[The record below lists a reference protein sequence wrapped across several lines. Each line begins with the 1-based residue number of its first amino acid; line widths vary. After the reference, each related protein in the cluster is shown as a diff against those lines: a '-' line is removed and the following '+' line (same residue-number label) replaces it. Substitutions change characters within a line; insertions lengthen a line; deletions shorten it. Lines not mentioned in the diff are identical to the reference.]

1 MPLVQLWDLGFQPG
15 VANSSQ
21 GMYQSGKMKGQR
33 TGLKKKVGLG
43 NINRLEIVTKSLAQ
57 GVIPATEINVFL
69 VVSVEENYVW

>member
-15 VANSSQ
+15 VAKSSQ
-21 GMYQSGKMKGQR
+21 GMDQFGKMQGER
-33 TGLKKKVGLG
+33 TGFFKKIGLG
-43 NINRLEIVTKSLAQ
+43 IRLEIVTKSLAQ

>member
-15 VANSSQ
+15 VANISQ
-21 GMYQSGKMKGQR
+21 GMYQSGKMKGEG
-33 TGLKKKVGLG
+33 TGLKKIGLG
-43 NINRLEIVTKSLAQ
+43 TINRLKIVTKNLAQ